1 MLETAQ
7 NVNRILFCSML
18 FQEEM
23 ENMITQIYEVQAPDE
38 AIQLIE
44 LGVDHIGSVIISED
58 NWKVPLIKETIEN
71 IKETTSKSSLI
82 PLFRKPE
89 IIFKVL
95 DYYKPDIVHFCDD
108 LSNHNIVYKNDEE
121 LLYLQKKIKKKYP
134 EIKIMRSIPIAQSGS
149 TKTVNTIELAR
160 IFEPVSDFF
169 LTDTLL
175 TEKSD
180 VLTDQQ
186 PVNGFIGITGKTC
199 DWDVALKLVQLS
211 RIPVILAGGIS
222 PDNVFDGINYIK
234 PAGVD
239 SCTATNAKDEN
250 GNLIRFKKDFT
261 KIKRFVKEVRRA
273 EKEISTAVM

>member
-1 MLETAQ
+1 
-7 NVNRILFCSML
+7 ML

-23 ENMITQIYEVQAPDE
+23 ENIITQIYEVQSPDE
-38 AIQLIE
+38 AMQLIE

-58 NWKVPLIKETIEN
+58 SWRAPVIKETIEN

-82 PLFRKPE
+82 PLFKKAE

-95 DYYKPDIVHFCDD
+95 DYYKPNIVHFCDD
-108 LSNHNIVYKNDEE
+108 LSNHNDVKENYED
-121 LLYLQKKIKKKYP
+121 LLYLQHNVKEKFP
-134 EIKIMRSIPIAQSGS
+134 EIMIMRSIPIAQSG
-149 TKTVNTIELAR
+149 KTETVDTINMAR

-175 TEKSD
+175 TAKSN
-180 VLTDQQ
+180 VSTDQQ

-199 DWDVALKLVQLS
+199 EWDVARKLVHLS

-222 PDNVFDGINYIK
+222 PDNVFDGITYVR

-250 GNLIRFKKDFT
+250 GCLIRFKKDLE
-261 KIKRFVKEVRRA
+261 KIKCFVKEVRRA
-273 EKEISTAVM
+273 EKENNEEVY